1 MMKQRMKRSIS
12 MMLALLMV
20 LSLFVGISFKTDAA
34 TVNYQ
39 YGSTEAYTDV
49 IKNWGTRGELAT
61 FLSPKAEEYYQG
73 ISYDSLAALAGSSD
87 TTKVSTSALYL
98 ELNQLMSQ
106 AHSSVN
112 SYGDARYLMQ
122 FTDIEKN
129 GTETTQISSFY
140 SGKLVGPAWDSGS
153 TWNREH
159 VWPDSKGGDAKVSA
173 SSRNN
178 ESDIMMLRPAPSSEN
193 SSRGNKAFGES
204 SGYYFPNLSN
214 TYDVRGDVA
223 RTVLYTYVCW
233 GTEESA
239 VLNNIW
245 GIDGVIES
253 LDVLLTWME
262 EDPVD
267 TWEMGRNDSV
277 ESITK
282 TRNVFVDYPELAFE
296 LFEVEVPQMNT
307 PSGIA
312 GTAGYEITAVS
323 NNNAYGTVSVNGSN
337 VTAHPA
343 AGYQVA
349 GYEVTSGSAK
359 VTVNGNVFSLS
370 ASTDCTIM
378 ILFEKIPSFTVQV
391 MENGTLAGSA
401 AVQNGQNYTFPSY
414 TGTVPEGYTFCGWVD
429 AAIEEATSQLPAK
442 IYQPGDVLAV
452 TEDQVY
458 YSLFSFVN
466 SEDQSNPRLNYELVD
481 SAEDLVIGSSY
492 VITAAEYDY
501 AMGNISSSGN
511 NRTQAAVTKDGT
523 ALSFGVGSGVS
534 ELVLHEGLEIQVT
547 EPEATDPSD
556 SESAIYQKVTS
567 APEDWSG
574 EYVIV
579 YEDGGMILNGT
590 LTSLDVANNG
600 QAVTITNG
608 SIPATDADAYRFT
621 ISAVNGGY
629 SIQSAGGYYI
639 GNTSDTNKL
648 LFSKTT
654 AYANTISM
662 NDDGTVNIIG
672 SGGSYLRYNSSANN
686 LRFRYFKSGTYTG
699 QKAIAL
705 YKRTASTK
713 AVRAEQTQTTISTYA
728 FYDPANNGYLYA
740 AASTSNHLKL
750 QQTLNEN
757 GSFVITVNSDGT
769 CKITAQGS
777 NTNNTIRYNSSG
789 GIFSCYG
796 STATTTAV
804 ALYVGVPGSGT
815 VYYTTQA
822 ENGCVH
828 GQSTTV
834 TVNATCTEAGYVTV
848 TCDACGQIVSEE
860 VLPAS
865 GHGDEREEYTAPT
878 CTQQGYTAFYCAVC
892 GEHLYTEDYE
902 EALGHSY
909 QSVVTAPGLS
919 AQGYTTHTCSACG
932 DSYTDSYTAPL
943 ANVDGWNLTLGSDL
957 SVNFKI
963 NVDASIR
970 DTAKIH
976 ISVANVNTVYA
987 VSALTAGADNAYTV
1001 SVKVAAAQMTDQ
1013 ITVQIVNGA
1022 DKSEL
1027 KTYSVRGYADT
1038 VLAGDYT
1045 EKTKN
1050 LVTQML
1056 HYGAAAQTH
1065 FGYNTDNLANAGLD
1079 EASQSVPETANKASF
1094 SGAVEGISYNGATL
1108 LFQDKITV
1116 RFYFTVTGDISAYAF
1131 TVNGETRTPAKKGNA
1146 YYVEFADINPQ
1157 DLDEIFRVQVN
1168 EGLTIVYSPMNYIVN
1183 MGQKG
1188 TQTMQLLVQALYDY
1202 YLAAEAYVG

>member
-1 MMKQRMKRSIS
+1 MKQQMKRSIA
-12 MMLALLMV
+12 MLLSLLLV
-20 LSLFVGISFKTDAA
+20 LSLFAGISTEAA

-39 YGSTEAYTDV
+39 YGSTETYSNV

-61 FLSPKAEEYYQG
+61 FLSPNAEDYYQG
-73 ISYDSLAALAGSSD
+73 VSYASLAALEGSSD
-87 TTKVSTSALYL
+87 LSKVSTSALYL

-106 AHSSVN
+106 AHSNVN

-129 GTETTQISSFY
+129 GTEITQISSFY

-159 VWPDSKGGDAKVSA
+159 VWPNSKGGDADVNA
-173 SSRNN
+173 SSCNN

-204 SGYYFPNLSN
+204 SGYYFPNLSD

-233 GTEESA
+233 GTEQSA
-239 VLNNIW
+239 VLDNMW
-245 GIDGVIES
+245 GADGVIES

-349 GYEVTSGSAK
+349 GYELTSGSAN

-391 MENGTLAGSA
+391 MENGTPAGSA

-414 TGTVPEGYTFCGWVD
+414 TGTVPEGYTFCGWVA
-429 AAIEEATSQLPAK
+429 AAIEEASSQLPAQ

-452 TEDQVY
+452 SEDQVY

-466 SEDQSNPRLNYELVD
+466 SEDQSNPQLNYELVD

-556 SESAIYQKVTS
+556 SENATYQKVTS

-579 YEDGGMILNGT
+579 YEDGGMIFNGT
-590 LTSLDVANNG
+590 LTTLDAANNG

-608 SIPATDADAYRFT
+608 SIPATDADAYKFT
-621 ISAVNGGY
+621 ISAVDGGY
-629 SIQSAGGYYI
+629 AIQSAGGYYI
-639 GNTSDTNKL
+639 GSTSNTNQL
-648 LFSKTT
+648 LSSKTT
-654 AYANTISM
+654 AYTNTLSM
-662 NDDGTVNIIG
+662 NDDGSVNIIG
-672 SGGSYLRYNSSANN
+672 SSGAYLRYNSASNQ
-686 LRFRYFKSGTYTG
+686 LRFRYFKSSTYSG
-699 QKAIAL
+699 QKAITL
-705 YKRTASTK
+705 YKRTANTK

-740 AASTSNHLKL
+740 AASATGSNHLKL

-757 GSFVITVNSDGT
+757 GSFTIAVNSDGT
-769 CKITAQGS
+769 CTLKAQGS
-777 NTNNTIRYNSSG
+777 NTNNILRYYAAG

-796 STATTTAV
+796 STGTTKAV

-815 VYYTTQA
+815 VYYATQT

-828 GQSTTV
+828 GQTTTV
-834 TVNATCTEAGYVTV
+834 TVDATCTEAGSVTV
-848 TCDACGQIVSEE
+848 TCDLCGEIVREE
-860 VLPAS
+860 VLPAA
-865 GHGDEREEYTAPT
+865 GHGDEREEYKAPT
-878 CTQQGYTAFYCAVC
+878 CTQQGYTAIYCTVC
-892 GEHLYTEDYE
+892 GEHLYTEEYV

-909 QSVVTAPGLS
+909 QSVVTAPSLS
-919 AQGYTTHTCSACG
+919 EQGYTTHTCSACG

-943 ANVDGWNLTLGSDL
+943 ANVDSWNLTLGGNL
-957 SVNFKI
+957 SVNFNI
-963 NVDASIR
+963 RVDASIR
-970 DTAKIH
+970 DSAQIH
-976 ISVANVNTVYA
+976 IAAAGVNKVYG
-987 VSALTAGADNAYTV
+987 VSELTAGAENVYTV

-1013 ITVQIVNGA
+1013 ITVQIVNGTE
-1022 DKSEL
+1022 KSEL
-1027 KTYSVRGYADT
+1027 KTCSVRSYADT

-1045 EKTKN
+1045 DETKH

-1056 HYGAAAQTH
+1056 HYGAAAQKH
-1065 FGYNTDNLANAGLD
+1065 FGYNTDHLANAGLD
-1079 EASQSVPETANKASF
+1079 EASQSVPETVNKASF

-1116 RFYFTVTGDISAYAF
+1116 RFYFTVTGDISAYSF

-1157 DLDEIFRVQVN
+1157 DLDEIFRVQVD
-1168 EGLTIVYSPMNYIVN
+1168 EKLTIVYSPMNYIVN